1 MASYTGQREQ
11 ETARRVRRML
21 LEQSAILQDE
31 SPDEFLWLTQHYAG
45 EQRFFEDELGARLE
59 LRLGRWARAYWT
71 SPPRSREICIA
82 DIFEL
87 TARKQTAYACLIR
100 AYRSVRLLESGDS
113 ASTFRFAELFRYVA
127 EEGQRLSPWLSFDE
141 AAINDALVTRGEA
154 DDADDE
160 ELAEATETPAK
171 GRRRANSVTKNET
184 TSARKSGPATMVRA
198 SAAQRV
204 RANQRAF
211 YQAFAAFERYR
222 LVRRL
227 GSDDR
232 QRPEERYRLDER
244 DFGGVYEFTD
254 LIDRFL
260 PPAGLVAYDDL
271 ATDDETNADQV
282 VSAGTVPSSSQ
293 PESIGGGIA

>member
-1 MASYTGQREQ
+1 MPTYTGQREQ
-11 ETARRVRRML
+11 DLARRVRRML
-21 LEQSAILQDE
+21 VEQAAVLQDE
-31 SPDEFLWLTQHYAG
+31 SPDEFLWLTQHYVT

-59 LRLGRWARAYWT
+59 LRLGRWARAYWPT
-71 SPPRSREICIA
+71 APRQRELLVA
-82 DIFEL
+82 DVFEL

-113 ASTFRFAELFRYVA
+113 ATVFRFSELFRYVA

-141 AAINDALVTRGEA
+141 AFINEALATRGEA
-154 DDADDE
+154 DAEDDE
-160 ELAEATETPAK
+160 ELVEEKPTSRSRKRSTSGASATA
-171 GRRRANSVTKNET
+171 T
-184 TSARKSGPATMVRA
+184 TSRARTTAPVRA

-222 LVRRL
+222 LIRRI
-227 GSDDR
+227 GADDR
-232 QRPEERYRLDER
+232 QLPGEQFKLDER
-244 DFGGVYEFTD
+244 DFSGVYEFTD

-271 ATDDETNADQV
+271 AENDDSDDE
-282 VSAGTVPSSSQ
+282 
-293 PESIGGGIA
+293 GGDA